1 MLIVRNILTIS
12 NLIVRCISIRIV
24 FNKLFVETFSKPSFI
39 NIFSAKRP
47 LKGDAIK
54 LASRKNNK
62 RLTIRVTKNINPIV
76 IVLTKDGI
84 DAKNDNPDI
93 YVFVKTNKKDQTK
106 KNKKKL
112 IIAGIIK
119 YFHDQ
124 RFL

>member
-1 MLIVRNILTIS
+1 M
-12 NLIVRCISIRIV
+12 
-24 FNKLFVETFSKPSFI
+24 
-39 NIFSAKRP
+39 
-47 LKGDAIK
+47 
-54 LASRKNNK
+54 
-62 RLTIRVTKNINPIV
+62 